1 MRTNNLLKFLL
12 KSSFL
17 VFNPQWSRKGQNET
31 VKNGH
36 IWPKSAQKGLF
47 LMVFGHFDPKICSLA
62 PVGPCTTLKGSS
74 KRIVCAIKHTWNS
87 HRFFANRQ
95 NVPFSRHFR
104 PNRVSFE
111 APIFKFSLI
120 FHKINKNL

>member
-1 MRTNNLLKFLL
+1 MDLTNGCNQYYA
-12 KSSFL
+12 
-17 VFNPQWSRKGQNET
+17 QWSRKGQNET

-62 PVGPCTTLKGSS
+62 PVGPCTTLKASS
-74 KRIVCAIKHTWNS
+74 KRTVCAIKHTWNS

-120 FHKINKNL
+120 FHKINENL